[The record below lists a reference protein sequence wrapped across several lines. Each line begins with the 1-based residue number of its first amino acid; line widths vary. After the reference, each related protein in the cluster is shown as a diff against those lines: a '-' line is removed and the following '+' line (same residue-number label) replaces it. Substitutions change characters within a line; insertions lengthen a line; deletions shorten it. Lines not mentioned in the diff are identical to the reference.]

1 MGRIVFAGA
10 MSHVL
15 DPDYYQA
22 ACGDVGRQKV
32 TAAMAAIAAMGERFA
47 ATGADALVVVADDHM
62 NAFSFNCVPAI
73 CVRIGRTVQRMI
85 QAEAE
90 AFDKVLEHMPVE
102 YPLHEPLATGI
113 LEQGLRSGF
122 DLALSWE
129 APVDHAFLS
138 PVNTLLGTRPVPP
151 LVPIFVNAFIAPQ
164 PTARRCF
171 QFGQHVARVVAGT
184 PWNVGIIATGGL
196 SHFPELLLSRVGE
209 TDTVFDRKLIHWM
222 EQGEHEPLL
231 DLSADELHKTGSHEF
246 LNWMVLL
253 GAVTPARAEVRYFGE
268 LPRINL
274 AAVEWRL
281 A

>member
-32 TAAMAAIAAMGERFA
+32 TAVMAAIAAMGERFA
-47 ATGADALVVVADDHM
+47 ATRADALVVVADDHM

-102 YPLHEPLATGI
+102 YPLHESLATSI

-138 PVNTLLGTRPVPP
+138 PVNTLLGRRPVPP

-171 QFGQHVARVVAGT
+171 QFGQHIARVVAGS
-184 PWNVGIIATGGL
+184 PWKVGIIATGGL

-209 TDTVFDRKLIHWM
+209 TDTVFDRKLIDWM

-231 DLSADELHKTGSHEF
+231 DLTADELHKTGSHEF

-253 GAVTPARAEVRYFGE
+253 GAVTPARAQVRYFGE

-274 AAVEWRL
+274 AAVEWSL
-281 A
+281 S

>member
-1 MGRIVFAGA
+1 MGRIVFGGA

-32 TAAMAAIAAMGERFA
+32 TAVMAAIAAMGERFA

-73 CVRIGRTVQRMI
+73 CVRIGRTVQRLI

-90 AFDKVLEHMPVE
+90 AFDKVLEDMPVE

-122 DLALSWE
+122 DLAMSWE

-138 PVNTLLGTRPVPP
+138 PVNTLLGARPVPP

-171 QFGQHVARVVAGT
+171 QFGQHVARVVAGG

-231 DLSADELHKTGSHEF
+231 DLTADELHKTGSHEF

>member
-1 MGRIVFAGA
+1 MGQIVFAGA

-32 TAAMAAIAAMGERFA
+32 TAAMAAIEAMGERFA
-47 ATGADALVVVADDHM
+47 AQTADALIVVADDHL

-73 CVRIGRTVQRMI
+73 CVRIGKTVPRMM
-85 QAEAE
+85 QDAAE
-90 AFDKVLEHMPVE
+90 AFDKVLEHMPTE
-102 YPLHEPLATGI
+102 YPLHEALAGQI
-113 LEQGLRSGF
+113 LEQGVQNGF

-138 PVNTLLGTRPVPP
+138 PVNTMLGQRRIPP

-171 QFGQHVARVVAGT
+171 QFGQHIARVVAKS
-184 PWNVGIIATGGL
+184 PWRVGLIATGGL

-222 EQGEHEPLL
+222 ERGEHEPLL
-231 DLSADELHKTGSHEF
+231 ELTADELHKTGSHDF

-253 GAVTPARAEVRYFGE
+253 GAVTPARTQVRYFGE

-274 AAVEWRL
+274 AAVEWDVR
-281 A
+281 

>member
-1 MGRIVFAGA
+1 MGAIVFGGA

-22 ACGDVGRQKV
+22 ACGDVGRKSV
-32 TAAMAAIAAMGERFA
+32 TAAMDAIAAMGERFS
-47 ATGADALVVVADDHM
+47 ATQADALIVVADDHM
-62 NAFSFNCVPAI
+62 NAFSFNCVPAL
-73 CVRIGRTVQRMI
+73 CVRTGRTVQRMV
-85 QAEAE
+85 QDEAE
-90 AFDKVLEHMPVE
+90 AFDKVLEHMPTE
-102 YPLHEPLATGI
+102 YPLHEALANEI
-113 LEQGLRSGF
+113 LERGLAGGF

-138 PVNTLLGTRPVPP
+138 PVNTMLGRRPIPP

-171 QFGQHVARVVAGT
+171 QFGQHIARVVAAS
-184 PWNVGIIATGGL
+184 PWRVGIIATGGL
-196 SHFPELLLSRVGE
+196 SHFPELLLERVGE
-209 TDTVFDRKLIHWM
+209 TDTAFDRKLIHCM
-222 EQGEHEPLL
+222 ELGEHEPLMEL
-231 DLSADELHKTGSHEF
+231 TSDELHKTGSHEF

-253 GAVTPARAEVRYFGE
+253 GAISPAPAEVRYFGE

-281 A
+281 R

>member
-1 MGRIVFAGA
+1 MGTIVFAGA

-22 ACGDVGRQKV
+22 ACGEAGRQKV
-32 TAAMAAIAAMGERFA
+32 TAAMAAIAAMGDRFA
-47 ATGADALVVVADDHM
+47 AAGADALIVVADDHM

-73 CVRIGRTVQRMI
+73 CVRIGRTVHRMV

-90 AFDKVLEHMPVE
+90 AFDRVLEHMPLE
-102 YPLHEPLATGI
+102 YPLHEALATAI
-113 LEQGLRSGF
+113 LEQGLRRGF
-122 DLALSWE
+122 DLAQSWE

-138 PVNTLLGTRPVPP
+138 PVNTLLGERPVPP
-151 LVPIFVNAFIAPQ
+151 LVPIFVNAFVAPQ
-164 PTARRCF
+164 PTARRCWE
-171 QFGQHVARVVAGT
+171 FGQHIARVVAGGG
-184 PWNVGIIATGGL
+184 WNVGIIATGGL

-222 EQGEHEPLL
+222 EHGEHEPLL
-231 DLSADELHKTGSHEF
+231 ELTADELHKSGSHEF

-253 GAVTPARAEVRYFGE
+253 GAITPARAEVRYFGE

-281 A
+281 P